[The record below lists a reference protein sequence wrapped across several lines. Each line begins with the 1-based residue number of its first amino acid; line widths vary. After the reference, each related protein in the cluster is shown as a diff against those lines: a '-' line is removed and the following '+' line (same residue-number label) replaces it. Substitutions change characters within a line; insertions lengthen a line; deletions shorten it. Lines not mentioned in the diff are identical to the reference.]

1 MDENGRSRSESQ
13 TRLLDQQ
20 HPNGVQVTSP
30 SHGHGIDTPAPAPA
44 TIGYKL
50 FKSFLVSN
58 VFTFMVSLSRRRV
71 SHYV

>member
-1 MDENGRSRSESQ
+1 MEENATTDSQ
-13 TRLLDQQ
+13 TRLLDE
-20 HPNGVQVTSP
+20 HPNGVQVTSTN
-30 SHGHGIDTPAPAPA
+30 HGHGSDTPAPAPAPA